1 MRHNRLRSAGKTAN
15 GCLTAQRRGISLPM
29 LECKHAIP
37 CGNGTVLAIP
47 LPSGTRSRISLQAYI
62 GFAGTGGFSPKGTKA
77 LLGMRQGS
85 QICPAAL
92 VVQHKI
98 QTSAGRISRQAK
110 AKEQQLLRA
119 APFPPLQN
127 SQPHFPQACIGLA
140 GMGGFAPK
148 ATKALLGMRQ
158 GSQICP
164 AALIVQHRFRRS
176 KKALPTAFRGRL
188 RSGNCFGYPST
199 FRDSKPHFPASLYL
213 FGRHGRLCPE
223 GAKILLRGCA
233 QIAPALR
240 RGSCA
245 ASSVNLKKD
254 SACPVLAFERA
265 IPILH
270 RRRPRRIA
278 VCVHRKSGWNPERKR
293 PLPFRAT
300 AQRNGLFSMF
310 LFACSAFLFDA
321 VSGHSSS
328 GKSEGT
334 VSPGTKAHAAQVK
347 GSHANPCKPAW
358 AEKP

>member
-1 MRHNRLRSAGKTAN
+1 MQACNTLRKRHGFGYPPPFRDSKPHFPASLHRFRRHGRLCPKGNKSAAWDAPRFPNLPWRHWLCSTGSEGLLPAFRGRLKLRSNNCFHYPPTFRDSKPHFPQACIG
-15 GCLTAQRRGISLPM
+15 LTGM
-29 LECKHAIP
+29 
-37 CGNGTVLAIP
+37 G
-47 LPSGTRSRISLQAYI
+47 
-62 GFAGTGGFSPKGTKA
+62 GFAPKEAKA
-77 LLGMRQGS
+77 LLGVSQGS

-92 VVQHKI
+92 V
-98 QTSAGRISRQAK
+98 A
-110 AKEQQLLRA
+110 
-119 APFPPLQN
+119 
-127 SQPHFPQACIGLA
+127 
-140 GMGGFAPK
+140 
-148 ATKALLGMRQ
+148 
-158 GSQICP
+158 
-164 AALIVQHRFRRS
+164 QHRFRRS

-199 FRDSKPHFPASLYL
+199 FRDSKPHFPASLHR
-213 FGRHGRLCPE
+213 FRRRGWLCPE
-223 GAKILLRGCA
+223 GNKSAAWEVR
-233 QIAPALR
+233 QIAPALQHR
-240 RGSCA
+240 SCA
-245 ASSVNLKKD
+245 ASLINFKKD
-254 SACPVLAFERA
+254 SSCPVLAIERA

-310 LFACSAFLFDA
+310 LFVCSAFFFDA
-321 VSGHSSS
+321 VSGHSPS

>member
-15 GCLTAQRRGISLPM
+15 GRLAAQRRGISLPM
-29 LECKHAIP
+29 
-37 CGNGTVLAIP
+37 
-47 LPSGTRSRISLQAYI
+47 
-62 GFAGTGGFSPKGTKA
+62 AG
-77 LLGMRQGS
+77 M
-85 QICPAAL
+85 
-92 VVQHKI
+92 
-98 QTSAGRISRQAK
+98 
-110 AKEQQLLRA
+110 
-119 APFPPLQN
+119 
-127 SQPHFPQACIGLA
+127 QACN
-140 GMGGFAPK
+140 
-148 ATKALLGMRQ
+148 T
-158 GSQICP
+158 
-164 AALIVQHRFRRS
+164 
-176 KKALPTAFRGRL
+176 L
-188 RSGNCFGYPST
+188 RKRHGFGYPPP
-199 FRDSKPHFPASLYL
+199 FRDSKPHFPASLHR
-213 FGRHGRLCPE
+213 FRRHGRLCPKGNKSAAWSEPRFPNLPWRHWLCSTGSE
-223 GAKILLRGCA
+223 GLKKLCSPHFETGKGAMPSHPPGLEAAFPASLYRFGRRGWLCPEGNKSA
-233 QIAPALR
+233 AWEVRQIAPALQHR
-240 RGSCA
+240 SCA
-245 ASSVNLKKD
+245 ASLINFKKD

-321 VSGHSSS
+321 VSGHSPS

>member
-1 MRHNRLRSAGKTAN
+1 MPRRQQKRCLGCAKVPKFALRHWLRST
-15 GCLTAQRRGISLPM
+15 
-29 LECKHAIP
+29 
-37 CGNGTVLAIP
+37 
-47 LPSGTRSRISLQAYI
+47 
-62 GFAGTGGFSPKGTKA
+62 
-77 LLGMRQGS
+77 
-85 QICPAAL
+85 
-92 VVQHKI
+92 
-98 QTSAGRISRQAK
+98 
-110 AKEQQLLRA
+110 
-119 APFPPLQN
+119 
-127 SQPHFPQACIGLA
+127 
-140 GMGGFAPK
+140 
-148 ATKALLGMRQ
+148 
-158 GSQICP
+158 
-164 AALIVQHRFRRS
+164 RFRRP

-199 FRDSKPHFPASLYL
+199 FRDSKPHFPASLHR
-213 FGRHGRLCPE
+213 FRRRGWLCPE
-223 GAKILLRGCA
+223 GNKSAAWEVR
-233 QIAPALR
+233 QIAPALQHR
-240 RGSCA
+240 SCA
-245 ASSVNLKKD
+245 ASLINFKKD

-321 VSGHSSS
+321 VSGHSPS

>member
-62 GFAGTGGFSPKGTKA
+62 GFAGTGGFAPKATKA

-140 GMGGFAPK
+140 SMGGFAPK

-164 AALIVQHRFRRS
+164 AALVVQHRFRRP
-176 KKALPTAFRGRL
+176 KKALFSAFRGRL
-188 RSGNCFGYPST
+188 RRNNHFGCPPT
-199 FRDSKPHFPASLYL
+199 LRDSKPHFPASLHR
-213 FGRHGRLCPE
+213 FRRRGWLCPE
-223 GAKILLRGCA
+223 GNKSAAWEVR

-240 RGSCA
+240 HGSCA
-245 ASSVNLKKD
+245 
-254 SACPVLAFERA
+254 SAKFDKPQKGLRM
-265 IPILH
+265 
-270 RRRPRRIA
+270 PRF
-278 VCVHRKSGWNPERKR
+278 GN
-293 PLPFRAT
+293 
-300 AQRNGLFSMF
+300 
-310 LFACSAFLFDA
+310 
-321 VSGHSSS
+321 
-328 GKSEGT
+328 
-334 VSPGTKAHAAQVK
+334 
-347 GSHANPCKPAW
+347 
-358 AEKP
+358 